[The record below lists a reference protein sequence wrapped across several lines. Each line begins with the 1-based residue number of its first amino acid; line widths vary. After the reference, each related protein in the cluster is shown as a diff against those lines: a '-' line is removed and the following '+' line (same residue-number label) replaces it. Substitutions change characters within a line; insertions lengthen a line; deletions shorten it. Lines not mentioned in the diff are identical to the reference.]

1 MTVEAANTRNAGA
14 PVIELAGVRRSLGE
28 GENAVEV
35 LKGLDLTI
43 RQGEFCSIVGPSGS
57 GKSTLMYLLG
67 ALDRPSAGAVRI
79 DGQDTATLADR
90 ELAALRNRKLGF
102 IFQFHYLLPEFSA
115 LENVMMPMFKL
126 GTPTAEA
133 RERAA
138 GLLKQLGLEGKG
150 HRVPGRLSGGE
161 QQRVAIARALA
172 NRPLVILG
180 DEPTGNLDTRNAD
193 NVFSEFK
200 RLVKEEHQTIVVV
213 THDLAMAARTDRIVR
228 LVDGRVVMDGPTEEV
243 MARLRDDSVAV
254 AETHARQ

>member
-172 NRPLVILG
+172 NDPPILLA
-180 DEPTGNLDTRNAD
+180 DEPTGNLDSSTGHSIIELLMGVNRRR
-193 NVFSEFK
+193 ECT
-200 RLVKEEHQTIVVV
+200 LVLV
-213 THDLAMAARTDRIVR
+213 THDPELASLADETIVLR
-228 LVDGRVVMDGPTEEV
+228 DGRVVDRRRRT
-243 MARLRDDSVAV
+243 DDVPALQ
-254 AETHARQ
+254 RP